1 LTDVLSGRWVIVSSE
16 SGAAGSRS
24 GGSLALDV
32 RGITKRYSHVEALRG
47 CDLDVREA
55 EIVGIVGDNGAGK
68 STLMKTLTGVIR
80 PDSGE
85 IVFRGQPVQ
94 FSSPGDARAIG
105 IDAVYQDLALAEDL
119 SAADNFYLGHE
130 LLKPGIRGRLGI
142 LDRRAMRAETVNHFK
157 RYDVRLA
164 GASVPVGA
172 MSGGQKQSVAV
183 IRSVAWKSAVVFMDE
198 PTAALGVMQT
208 ARVLDLIRLVR
219 DEGTAVVMIS
229 HDLPHLLEVADR
241 VHVMRMG
248 MVVATFGRADASPQA
263 IVDVMAGVG
272 EA

>member
-1 LTDVLSGRWVIVSSE
+1 VILSPE
-16 SGAAGSRS
+16 SADKAAGTGASV
-24 GGSLALDV
+24 ALDV

-55 EIVGIVGDNGAGK
+55 EIVGLVGDNGAGK
-68 STLMKTLTGVIR
+68 STLIKTLTGVLQ
-80 PDSGE
+80 PDSGQ
-85 IVFRGQPVQ
+85 IIFRGQAVQ
-94 FSSPGDARAIG
+94 FSTPGDARAIG

-119 SAADNFYLGHE
+119 SAADNFYLGRE
-130 LLKPGIRGRLGI
+130 LVKPGIRGRLGI
-142 LDRRAMRAETVNHFK
+142 LDRRAMRAETARHFRK
-157 RYDVRLA
+157 YGVQLA
-164 GASVPVGA
+164 GASTHVGA

-198 PTAALGVMQT
+198 PTAALGVTQT

-248 MVVATFGRADASPQA
+248 KVVATVGRDEAKPQD
-263 IVDVMAGVG
+263 IVDVMAGVD
-272 EA
+272 ES